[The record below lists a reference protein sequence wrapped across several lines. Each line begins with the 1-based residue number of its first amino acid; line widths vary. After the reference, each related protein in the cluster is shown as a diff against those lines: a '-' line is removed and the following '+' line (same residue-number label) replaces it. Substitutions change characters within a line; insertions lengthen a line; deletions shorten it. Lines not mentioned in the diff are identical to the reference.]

1 MKRAVLIVV
10 AVLVVVIGGGVYY
23 VYASLDSLIQEAVE
37 KYGSEITQ
45 AEVRLDRAELDP
57 ISGNGALRGLKVGN
71 PEGFETPSVLEL
83 GAFSIEL
90 DMATI
95 LGDPVVIK
103 EIVIDKPKVTYELN
117 ATGSNV
123 AAIQKNADD
132 YMAKHGLGQEGG
144 GPKLVIEN
152 LYIRNGTVR
161 VSAGILQGKTLSAS
175 LPDIHLTD
183 IGKETGGASPA
194 EVAERIIKS
203 LSGAATAA
211 VAGLGIGATLDSLKQ
226 HLGGLTGGALGDL
239 TKGVGKSLGE
249 VTKDIGQS
257 LGEMTKGLGQSLGDV
272 TKGVTESTE
281 GAGTGLGTSVGK
293 VGKKLK
299 GLFGN

>member
-1 MKRAVLIVV
+1 MKRAILIVV
-10 AVLVVVIGGGVYY
+10 AVLVVAIGSGVYY
-23 VYASLDSLIQEAVE
+23 LYSSLDPLIQQAVE
-37 KYGSEITQ
+37 KYGSEITRT
-45 AEVRLDRAELDP
+45 EVRLDRAEVDP
-57 ISGNGALRGLKVGN
+57 ISGSGALRGLKVGN

-83 GAFSIEL
+83 GAISVLL
-90 DMATI
+90 DVTTI
-95 LGDPVVIK
+95 ASDPVVIK
-103 EIVIDKPKVTYELN
+103 EIVIDKPEVTYELN

-132 YMAKHGLGQEGG
+132 YMVKHGLGQGGGG

-152 LYIRNGTVR
+152 LYIRDGTVR
-161 VSAGILQGKTLSAS
+161 VSAGILQGKTLSTP

-183 IGKETGGASPA
+183 IGKEKGGASPA

-203 LSGAATAA
+203 LSGGATAA

-226 HLGGLTGGALGDL
+226 HLGGLTGGLTGGAGGALGAV
-239 TKGVGKSLGE
+239 TEGIGKSLGD
-249 VTKDIGQS
+249 VTKGIG
-257 LGEMTKGLGQSLGDV
+257 KSLGDV
-272 TKGVTESTE
+272 TKGVTESSE
-281 GAGTGLGTSVGK
+281 GAGKGLGGSVGE